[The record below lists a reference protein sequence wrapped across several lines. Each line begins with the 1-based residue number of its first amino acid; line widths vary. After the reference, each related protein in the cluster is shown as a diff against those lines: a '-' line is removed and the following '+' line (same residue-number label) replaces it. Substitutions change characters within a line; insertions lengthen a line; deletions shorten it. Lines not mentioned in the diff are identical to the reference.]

1 MKPFFLSTPANQTIL
16 ADQTAEF
23 ACRVGGDPP
32 PEILWRRNDGKMPI
46 GRAHI
51 LDDKS
56 LRIERVTSQ
65 DQGTYICDAE
75 NGVGAISAS
84 ATLTVHCEQKI
95 YSIPFFPLFHF
106 FSFIF
111 FFFSTFL
118 FTFFHFP
125 ARPVF
130 SSFPKDEI
138 VSIGSNVSFSCA
150 ARGAP
155 KPSIFWTREGSQELM
170 FPGNEYQSRYKI
182 TDDGSLHIK
191 GVLGKDEGH
200 YVCSAISQAGA
211 STATVFLQ
219 VLFQRIE
226 YIMYSS

>member
-95 YSIPFFPLFHF
+95 YSIPFFSLFHYF
-106 FSFIF
+106 YFIF
-111 FFFSTFL
+111 FFCFFIHTLSFFSETSIQQ
-118 FTFFHFP
+118 
-125 ARPVF
+125 F
-130 SSFPKDEI
+130 SKRRD
-138 VSIGSNVSFSCA
+138 
-150 ARGAP
+150 
-155 KPSIFWTREGSQELM
+155 SQ
-170 FPGNEYQSRYKI
+170 RR
-182 TDDGSLHIK
+182 IK
-191 GVLGKDEGH
+191 RF
-200 YVCSAISQAGA
+200 
-211 STATVFLQ
+211 VFLCGSWCTKAFD
-219 VLFQRIE
+219 LLDSGRFSRIDVPWK
-226 YIMYSS
+226 

>member
-95 YSIPFFPLFHF
+95 YSIPFFPLFRF
-106 FSFIF
+106 FSFI

-118 FTFFHFP
+118 FTLFRFP

-138 VSIGSNVSFSCA
+138 VSVGSNVSFSCA

-182 TDDGSLHIK
+182 TDDGSLYIK

-219 VLFQRIE
+219 VLFQHIE
-226 YIMYSS
+226 YILHYR